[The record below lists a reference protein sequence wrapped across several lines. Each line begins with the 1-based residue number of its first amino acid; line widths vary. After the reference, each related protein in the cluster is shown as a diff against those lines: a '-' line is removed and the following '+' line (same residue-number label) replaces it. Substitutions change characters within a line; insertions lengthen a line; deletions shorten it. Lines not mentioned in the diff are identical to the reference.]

1 MTSISLAGMRPASP
15 GSRDASRRVVAMEH
29 FIGQHAEPYLR
40 HYEKLCR
47 QHATASTDAPERLP
61 FGISWLWPAFIL
73 TIPWMFYRKMY
84 MGGIILVALP
94 VFLDHLLPGSLFLG
108 SGAMVAVVAGLS
120 GKSWY
125 LEHAERRMAKAER
138 LYSSAP
144 AQAAYLA
151 RARGVSWS
159 AGVFGLLI
167 QAVTLTAI
175 AFDLLPPNRF

>member
-1 MTSISLAGMRPASP
+1 MTSISLDGAGPATP
-15 GSRDASRRVVAMEH
+15 GDRDGSCRFAAMER
-29 FIGQHAEPYLR
+29 FIAQHADPYLR

-47 QHATASTDAPERLP
+47 RRAAAERLP
-61 FGISWLWPAFIL
+61 FAVSWHWPAFIL

-94 VFLDHLLPGSLFLG
+94 IFLDHLLPGSLFLG
-108 SGAMVAVVAGLS
+108 SGALVAVVAGLS

-125 LEHAERRMAKAER
+125 LEHAERRMAKAKR
-138 LYSSAP
+138 LYSSET

-159 AGVFGLLI
+159 AGIFGLLI